1 MPEQR
6 IINTSRSA
14 DLVTHKILV
23 DGEELSKSFQVMNMV
38 IEKEINRIPTARI
51 VLLDGDAASQ
61 EFKLSNEELF
71 IPGKE
76 VEIKAGYHSD
86 EETIFKGLV
95 IKHNLK
101 IRSSQSYLIVECK
114 DKAVK
119 LTIGRKNKYFYE
131 STDSDI
137 IEEIIGSY
145 GLEKEV
151 ESTNVT
157 HRELVQ
163 YNVSDWDFCV
173 TRAQAN
179 GKVLIVNDGKITVKK
194 PDFEQEAVE
203 TVSFGA
209 TLLEF
214 DAEMDARNQFQ
225 KVSSY
230 SWNAAGQEVLEIEAN
245 DPAVNLNGNIS
256 AGDLASVINLEN
268 LQLKNGGATPD
279 VELQEWADAKILFNQ
294 LAKTRGRI
302 KFQGIPEVK
311 PDTIIQLEGVG
322 DRFNGRVYISAVRHQ
337 VAEGNW
343 TTDAEFGTNPKWF
356 TETFDIND
364 QPAAGL
370 MAAVNGLQVGIVTQ
384 LENDPDGEDRILVR
398 LPIVDNSVD
407 GIWAR
412 VATLDAGENRGSFF
426 RPEIED
432 EVIVG
437 FINGNPNDAIVLG
450 MMNSSAKPAPI
461 AATDDNHEKGFVT
474 RSKMKFIFN
483 DDEVSMTLETPNGNK
498 MVISDADGGIKL
510 EDENGNFIQMDSN
523 GITIESAS
531 EINYKA
537 SNDMK
542 MESSTNLELKAGAQF
557 KAEGSAGAEVSTS
570 ANAVIKGSIVQIN

>member
-6 IINTSRSA
+6 VINTSRSA

-23 DGEELSKSFQVMNMV
+23 DGEELSKSFQVMNVV

-51 VLLDGDAASQ
+51 VLIDGDAASQ

-101 IRSSQSYLIVECK
+101 IRSSRSYLIVECK

-131 STDSDI
+131 GTDSDI

-179 GKVLIVNDGKITVKK
+179 GKVLIVDDEKITVKK
-194 PDFEQEAVE
+194 PGFEQAAVE

-230 SWNAAGQEVLEIEAN
+230 SWNAADQEVLEIEAN
-245 DPAVNLNGNIS
+245 DPAVTLNGNIS

-268 LQLKNGGATPD
+268 LQLKSGGATPD
-279 VELQEWADAKILFNQ
+279 VELQEWADAKTLFNQ

-322 DRFNGRVYISAVRHQ
+322 DRFSGKVYISAVRHQ
-337 VAEGNW
+337 VTEGNW
-343 TTDAEFGTNPKWF
+343 TTDAEFGINPKWF

-437 FINGNPNDAIVLG
+437 FINGNPNDAVVLG

-461 AATDDNHEKGFVT
+461 TATDDNHEKGFVT
-474 RSKMKFIFN
+474 RSEMKFIFN
-483 DDEVSMTLETPNGNK
+483 DDEVSVTLETPNGNK

-531 EINYKA
+531 EIKYK
-537 SNDMK
+537 SSTDVK
-542 MESSTNLELKAGAQF
+542 VESGTNLELKAGAQF